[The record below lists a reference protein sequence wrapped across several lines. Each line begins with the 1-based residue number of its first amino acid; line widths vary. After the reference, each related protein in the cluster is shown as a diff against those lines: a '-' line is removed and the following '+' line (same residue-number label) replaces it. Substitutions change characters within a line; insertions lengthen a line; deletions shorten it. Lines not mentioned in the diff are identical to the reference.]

1 MPCKGQ
7 RYQNCVVHVSIPHS
21 ALTLH
26 LPLDV
31 HLTNVAV
38 QKTAPDYDPEKGCKW
53 PTQQL
58 RMYLCAKHGTDAV
71 SLAVL
76 LIWVT
81 CTMSA
86 WRSAGEVMCFNSCG
100 QIQLGSLEDPG
111 MKWFGLVVKYWDGR
125 LAGGLGFEFASD
137 HLSAQKVVV

>member
-1 MPCKGQ
+1 
-7 RYQNCVVHVSIPHS
+7 
-21 ALTLH
+21 
-26 LPLDV
+26 
-31 HLTNVAV
+31 
-38 QKTAPDYDPEKGCKW
+38 
-53 PTQQL
+53 
-58 RMYLCAKHGTDAV
+58 MYLCAKHGTDAV